1 VRQIKTLV
9 LLVLA
14 MSVAPTQVRAQ
25 EGRSQGRSVVTSR
38 HGIVAAE
45 SPLAAQAGATMLARG
60 GTAVDA
66 AVAANAVMGLVAPHS
81 DGMGGDLFA
90 IVYDA
95 RTKKV
100 YGLNASGWAPSG
112 LSIEFLRAKGAAGR
126 MPVVGIHSVTVP
138 GTVDGWEQ
146 LLTRFGRLRFSD
158 VLAPAIHYAEE
169 GFPVTDWSAGRW
181 DGSADALRDDPEAV
195 RALLPNGRAPL
206 VGEIFKNPDLAWSMR
221 QIAAQ
226 GRKAFYEGEIAKRI
240 VKKSSDLG
248 GAMALDD
255 LAEFSSEWV
264 EPISTTYRG
273 WTVYEIPPSG
283 QGIAALSML
292 NIMEN
297 FPLKEWGHNQANT
310 LHAMIEAKKL
320 AYADI
325 LRYVADQR
333 FSKVPV
339 EGILSKEY
347 AQQRTKLID
356 MEKANCAVGPG
367 EPPHPGSET
376 IYLSVVDREG
386 NMVSF
391 IQSVYFEFGAGLVAD
406 GTGFILQNR
415 GSLFSMNPSHPNSLA
430 GRKRPL
436 HTIIPAMMSRGSVRI
451 GFGIMGGWN
460 QSQAHA
466 QFVSNIVDHGMN
478 LQAAMEAPRFTKP
491 SFAGC
496 DVYIE
501 GRIARGVY
509 EELAKRGHEITPL
522 GFFSEAVGGGQA
534 VMRDD
539 STGVNSGA
547 SDPRKDGA
555 AIPEPPPSGSGR

>member
-1 VRQIKTLV
+1 MATLSTE
-9 LLVLA
+9 LR
-14 MSVAPTQVRAQ
+14 SQ

-45 SPLAAQAGATMLARG
+45 SPLAAQAGATILSRG

-66 AVAANAVMGLVAPHS
+66 AIAANAVMGLVAPHS
-81 DGMGGDLFA
+81 DGIGGDLFA

-95 RTKKV
+95 KTKKV
-100 YGLNASGWAPSG
+100 HGLNASGWAPKG
-112 LSIEFLRAKGAAGR
+112 LTIEFLREKGATGR

-138 GTVDGWEQ
+138 GTVDGWHQ
-146 LLTRFGRLRFSD
+146 LQTRFGRMKFSD

-169 GFPVTDWSAGRW
+169 GFPVTEWSGGRW
-181 DGSADALRDDPEAV
+181 SGSAESLRDDPEAV
-195 RALLPNGRAPL
+195 RVLLPNGRAPRF
-206 VGEIFKNPDLAWSMR
+206 GEIFKNPDLAWSMR
-221 QIAAQ
+221 QIATE
-226 GRKAFYEGEIAKRI
+226 GRTAFYEGEIAKRI
-240 VKKSSDLG
+240 VQKSADLG
-248 GAMALDD
+248 GAMALAD
-255 LAEFSSEWV
+255 LAEFQSEWV

-273 WTVYEIPPSG
+273 WTVYEIPPQG

-297 FPLKEWGHNQANT
+297 FPLKDWGHNQTNT

-325 LRYVADQR
+325 LKYIADPR
-333 FSKVPV
+333 FSEVPV

-347 AQQRTKLID
+347 AKQRTALID

-367 EPPHPGSET
+367 EPPFPGSDT

-386 NMVSF
+386 NIVSF
-391 IQSVYFEFGAGLVAD
+391 IQSVYFEFGSGLVAD

-415 GSLFSMNPSHPNSLA
+415 GSLFSLDLSHPNSLE

-436 HTIIPAMMSRGSVRI
+436 HTIIPAMMTRGSVRI

-466 QFVSNIVDHGMN
+466 QFVSNIVDHDMN
-478 LQAAMEAPRFTKP
+478 LQAAMEAPRFTMP
-491 SFAGC
+491 GFTGC
-496 DVYIE
+496 GLYVE
-501 GRIARGVY
+501 GRIARTVY
-509 EELAKRGHEITPL
+509 DELSKRGHQITPI

-534 VMRDD
+534 VMRDE
-539 STGVNSGA
+539 STGVNYGA

-555 AIPEPPPSGSGR
+555 AIPEPPPVQ